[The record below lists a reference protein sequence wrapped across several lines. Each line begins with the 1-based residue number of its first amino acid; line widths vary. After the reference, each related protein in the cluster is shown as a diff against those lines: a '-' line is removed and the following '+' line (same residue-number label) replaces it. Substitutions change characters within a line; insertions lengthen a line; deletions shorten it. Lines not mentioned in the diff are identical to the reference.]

1 MKNLR
6 IKETI
11 AASRALLCAA
21 AAALLG
27 ACTLEPDYE
36 VPETPL
42 NAKVD
47 ALKSFKYAKDSWKQA
62 NPQDD
67 LPKGKWWLIFNDD
80 NLNKLIE
87 TCRANNPNLKSAFYA
102 VENAR
107 AKAFMTESE
116 LYPWVNGNLAYSRTG
131 TAENSANYRGTYNDY
146 ALGLGLTWDLDLFGR
161 VQALL
166 ASDTAEAQ
174 AMFAA
179 YENVMLMLECETAST
194 YFTILQYNSEIEI
207 LSETVKTREAQLE
220 IIKNRFAA
228 NYSSKTDLKRAEQQL
243 YEAKSQLAAV
253 ETTKNTSANYL
264 AYLIGTIPAKFEA
277 PSANLVFAKL
287 PETPLALPSAL
298 LERRPD
304 IAEAERKVYAAN
316 YRIGAANSAFFPTVQ
331 LTSSVGLDSQKADT
345 LFNSASLAWGVSPNV
360 YIPIFQAGN
369 LWGQRKSALAYHAQV
384 VEDYKATVLN
394 AIYETESALSS
405 IRDLKTEYE
414 ARAETAKASMEVRDL
429 TKDQYE
435 TGTIDYFEFT
445 DAERLAL
452 LNERER
458 INVMG
463 NRFRAVITL
472 VRAIGGSAKD
482 YASAPET
489 QSKVAKD

>member
-1 MKNLR
+1 MDGFYLKQTLNC
-6 IKETI
+6 
-11 AASRALLCAA
+11 SRALLCAA

-42 NAKVD
+42 NAKVE
-47 ALKSFKYAKDSWKQA
+47 ALKSFKYAEGQWKQA
-62 NPQDD
+62 CPQDN

-87 TCRANNPNLKSAFYA
+87 TCRANNPNLKSAFCA
-102 VENAR
+102 VEDAR
-107 AKAFMTESE
+107 AKAFMTEGE
-116 LYPWVNGNLAYSRTG
+116 LYPWVNADAAYSRTG
-131 TAENSANYRGTYNDY
+131 TSENSANYRGTYSDY
-146 ALGLGLTWDLDLFGR
+146 ALGLGLTWDIDLFGR

-174 AMFAA
+174 AVFAA

-194 YFTILQYNSEIEI
+194 YFTILQYNSEIDI

-253 ETTKNTSANYL
+253 QTTKDTSVNYL
-264 AYLIGTIPAKFEA
+264 AYLVGTIPSKFDE
-277 PSANLVFAKL
+277 PTGNLVYAKL
-287 PETPLALPSAL
+287 PETPLALPSTL

-360 YIPIFQAGN
+360 YIPIFQGGT
-369 LWGQRKSALAYHAQV
+369 LWGQRKSAIAYHAQV
-384 VEDYKATVLN
+384 VEAYKAIVLN
-394 AIYETESALSS
+394 AIYETESALST
-405 IRDLKTEYE
+405 IRDLKVEYE
-414 ARAETAKASMEVRDL
+414 ARAQTASASREVQEL

-435 TGTIDYFEFT
+435 AGAIDYFEFT

-463 NRFRAVITL
+463 NRFRAVINL
-472 VRAIGGSAKD
+472 VLAIGGSARE
-482 YASAPET
+482 YSTE
-489 QSKVAKD
+489 SEN